1 MISSLTSPY
10 RDWGFVALGFSGAAL
25 IEIGLT
31 LMSSHGIA
39 AAALLR
45 WACGAVVGPLVV
57 WSLLL
62 AATMPHRIVLAMGAL
77 AFTAFAA
84 LSFR

>member
-1 MISSLTSPY
+1 MIAALTSPY

-25 IEIGLT
+25 IEIGLV
-31 LMSSHGIA
+31 LLSSHGIA
-39 AAALLR
+39 APVLLR
-45 WACGAVVGPLVV
+45 WACAAVVGPLVV

-62 AATMPHRIVLAMGAL
+62 DATIPHRIVLAMGAL
-77 AFTAFAA
+77 AFTGFVA